1 MDDADLLAALVAA
14 NDILRATDPATLDR
28 PVPSCPGWTVGDLLE
43 HTGQVQRWATRLLL
57 AAPGE
62 RVPRRV
68 DVAPTGPGT
77 IEFVASGSTALVDA
91 LTTVDLD
98 REVHTFVGPRPAR
111 WWLRRQAHEAVI
123 HAWDRQSATGDPS
136 PIDPAIAV
144 DGIDELFEVSL
155 DPGRFDT
162 AGFAPEGESL
172 HAHATDREGEWMVR
186 VAPGS
191 VVVTREHAKGDLA
204 LRGPAADLLL
214 VLWGRRGIA
223 DTEVQTFGD
232 GDLLDRIRAV
242 APL

>member
-14 NDILRATDPATLDR
+14 NDILRDTDPATLDQ
-28 PVPSCPGWTVGDLLE
+28 PVPSCPDWTVEDLLE
-43 HTGQVQRWATRLLL
+43 HTSQVQRWATRLLL

-68 DVAPTGPGT
+68 DIAPTGPAV
-77 IEFVASGSTALVDA
+77 IDFFAAGSVALVDA

-98 REVHTFVGPRPAR
+98 REGFTFVGSRPAR

-123 HAWDRQSATGDPS
+123 HAWDRQSATGTPS

-144 DGIDELFEVSL
+144 DGIDELFEVYL
-155 DPGRFDT
+155 DPARFDT
-162 AGFAPEGESL
+162 TGFAPAGESL

-214 VLWGRRGIA
+214 VLWDRRAIA
-223 DTEVQTFGD
+223 DTEVQAFGD
-232 GDLLDRIRAV
+232 EDLLERIRAV